1 MTNAEVAA
9 VLEQIADLLD
19 IAGENAFKVRS
30 FRRASETVT
39 GLGERVADRAVAGTL
54 RELPGIGESLEEVIT
69 ELVETGDTAHRR
81 ELLERVPEGLLQ
93 MLRISGFGPRKA
105 GAVWQQLGLR
115 TVDQLQQAA
124 REGRLRALPGFGAK
138 TETKILEGIRQL
150 QAGAERSLLGEAR
163 PLAEAFVQRI
173 ASQPGVL
180 ACEMGGSTRRWRETV
195 GDLDLLATSH
205 DPAAV
210 CRWFVA
216 EGGLAEV
223 LASGETKVSGR
234 MASGLQVDLR
244 VVPPESYGAAL
255 QYFTGSQQHNI
266 RLRERAQKR
275 GLTLNEYGVFEGQA
289 ADKGS
294 QVAGATEEEVY
305 AALELPW
312 IPPELREDRG
322 ELEAAEQGRLPE
334 LLEMGDI
341 RSDLHLHTNAS
352 DGQLTLEQLAAEVQ
366 GRGYSYMAVTNHSEA
381 LYIANGLNEARLAEQ
396 IGQIEHLNQQLEGF
410 TVLAGTEA
418 DLLGEGRVDVP
429 PALRERL
436 DLVIASVHSGF
447 RQDPQAMTERIIAA
461 MAGGQVDILGHPT
474 GRLLLGRS
482 GYPVDLE
489 ALIEAAVKY
498 EVALEVNANPHRLDL
513 SDVHCRLASER
524 GALLA
529 INTDAHSAEDLD
541 LMRYGVM
548 TARRGWVPA
557 ERVINT
563 WPLQR
568 LQEWLRR
575 RRGQRGQ

>member
-1 MTNAEVAA
+1 MSNTDVAA
-9 VLEQIADLLD
+9 VLDQIADLLD
-19 IAGENAFKVRS
+19 IAGENTFKVRS
-30 FRRASETVT
+30 FRRASETVN
-39 GLGERVADRAVAGTL
+39 GLGENIADRAAAGTL
-54 RELPGIGESLEEVIT
+54 RDLPGIGESLEEVIT

-81 ELLERVPEGLLQ
+81 ELLERVPAGLLQ

-115 TVDQLQQAA
+115 TVDELQQAA
-124 REGRLRALPGFGAK
+124 REGRLRELPGFGAK
-138 TETKILEGIRQL
+138 TETKILDGIRQL
-150 QAGAERSLLGEAR
+150 QAGAERSLLGAAR
-163 PLAEAFVQRI
+163 PLAEAFVERI
-173 ASQPGVL
+173 AGQPGVL

-210 CRWFVA
+210 CRWFAA

-223 LASGETKVSGR
+223 LAAGETKVSGR

-244 VVPPESYGAAL
+244 VVPPDSYGAAL

-275 GLTLNEYGVFEGQA
+275 GLTLNEYGIFEGQA

-294 QVAGATEEEVY
+294 QVAGATEEGVY

-334 LLEMGDI
+334 LLELGDL
-341 RSDLHLHTNAS
+341 RCDLHLHTNAS
-352 DGQLTLEQLAAEVQ
+352 DGRLTLEQLVAEVQ
-366 GRGYSYMAVTNHSEA
+366 ARGYSHMAVTNHSEA
-381 LYIANGLNEARLAEQ
+381 LYIANGLDEARLAEQ
-396 IGQIEHLNQQLEGF
+396 IQAIEHLNQQLEGF
-410 TVLAGTEA
+410 RVLAGTEA

-429 PALRERL
+429 PKLREQL
-436 DLVIASVHSGF
+436 DIVIGSVHSGF
-447 RQDPQAMTERIIAA
+447 RQDPQAMTERLIAA
-461 MAGGQVDILGHPT
+461 LAGGQVDILGHPT

-482 GYPVDLE
+482 GYPVDIE
-489 ALIEAAVKY
+489 ALIEAAVEY

-513 SDVHCRLASER
+513 SDVHCRLAIER

-529 INTDAHSAEDLD
+529 INTDAHGAEDLD

-557 ERVINT
+557 DRVINT
-563 WPLQR
+563 WPLER
-568 LQEWLRR
+568 LQEWLGRR
-575 RRGQRGQ
+575 RERWLK